1 MSGPPPLENSPQRG
15 ARPGAAGGRA
25 PGACA
30 QRRGAGAANR
40 LWRRERA
47 REICEAEEE
56 LEAPKTAVDGLARF
70 AGEQGRKLFTLP
82 RPLPPSLERLRFA
95 SSRGPEAATEWVGGI
110 CGAELTRRCSRS
122 RFQPQTGN
130 RRRFGAGKTGD

>member
-1 MSGPPPLENSPQRG
+1 MAALELLIDYG
-15 ARPGAAGGRA
+15 V
-25 PGACA
+25 
-30 QRRGAGAANR
+30 
-40 LWRRERA
+40 ERA

-82 RPLPPSLERLRFA
+82 RPLPPPLERLRFA
-95 SSRGPEAATEWVGGI
+95 SCRGPEAATEWV
-110 CGAELTRRCSRS
+110 AAFAAQSLTRRCSRS

-130 RRRFGAGKTGD
+130 RRRFGAEIPAIDAQPHCAARAWRQARHF

>member
-1 MSGPPPLENSPQRG
+1 MAVRRAHALSAAALELLIDNG
-15 ARPGAAGGRA
+15 V
-25 PGACA
+25 
-30 QRRGAGAANR
+30 
-40 LWRRERA
+40 ERA

-82 RPLPPSLERLRFA
+82 RPLPPPLERLRFA
-95 SSRGPEAATEWVGGI
+95 SCRGPEAATEWV
-110 CGAELTRRCSRS
+110 AAFAAQSLTRRCSRS

-130 RRRFGAGKTGD
+130 RRSFGAGMTGD